1 VICLN
6 ESKNKSLNYTGNEKK
21 IDENI
26 LQEICEFNQIT
37 VEECKRYE
45 NILK

>member
-1 VICLN
+1 MICLN
-6 ESKNKSLNYTGNEKK
+6 ESKNKSLNNTGNEKK